1 MTWSGV
7 SLEPGGLS
15 RVAGEPRKIDDFAST
30 ITDYEALLKM
40 LEKLR
45 SQAEELR
52 GDESGFFE
60 CMKIQTLSQSTC
72 FRMFFSYF
80 IVSQVTKGW
89 CHDVHDKSLQII
101 ATMGVSPFLVP
112 ASWPQQ
118 VEADGGPPKQ
128 FVKAI
133 GALEDYIEPLVVSSY
148 HNFPNEIPIAYWGSR
163 NFLAYLRCL
172 FGFGA
177 ENNFWVGLLVS
188 SSRNLQ
194 QLLLLLQIEY
204 FVGEAHPNV

>member
-1 MTWSGV
+1 M
-7 SLEPGGLS
+7 E

-45 SQAEELR
+45 SQAEELQ
-52 GDESGFFE
+52 GDEDSFFFFFE

-72 FRMFFSYF
+72 L
-80 IVSQVTKGW
+80 IL
-89 CHDVHDKSLQII
+89 DVFLIFYIFYRFPSDQKMMSMKKSLQII
-101 ATMGVSPFLVP
+101 ATMGVSPFLIP

-133 GALEDYIEPLVVSSY
+133 GALEDYIEPLVVSIVITT
-148 HNFPNEIPIAYWGSR
+148 FPMK
-163 NFLAYLRCL
+163 YL
-172 FGFGA
+172 
-177 ENNFWVGLLVS
+177 
-188 SSRNLQ
+188 
-194 QLLLLLQIEY
+194 
-204 FVGEAHPNV
+204 

>member
-1 MTWSGV
+1 M

-15 RVAGEPRKIDDFAST
+15 RVAGWNGLPASRKIDDFAST

-80 IVSQVTKGW
+80 IVSQVTKG
-89 CHDVHDKSLQII
+89 
-101 ATMGVSPFLVP
+101 
-112 ASWPQQ
+112 
-118 VEADGGPPKQ
+118 
-128 FVKAI
+128 
-133 GALEDYIEPLVVSSY
+133 
-148 HNFPNEIPIAYWGSR
+148 
-163 NFLAYLRCL
+163 
-172 FGFGA
+172 
-177 ENNFWVGLLVS
+177 
-188 SSRNLQ
+188 
-194 QLLLLLQIEY
+194 
-204 FVGEAHPNV
+204 